1 MRPLR
6 SPWKGST
13 TWTPEPS
20 NSYAKQ
26 PNTSS
31 TTTSKPTSPAAP
43 SATSCSAEPC
53 SDWDI
58 VTDGNVPQLA
68 RSLADKLAGYFV
80 HLNDK
85 ASRIVIKHAGS
96 ETIIDIAPLKGNTIE
111 EDLRQRDFTIN
122 AIAAPLAEIVHLLQI
137 GNVVPFMIDPHSRE
151 TTPGRGQAPPL
162 PYSGFAPRNLMPMGE
177 ALIDPLNGLADIQAR
192 QLKAV
197 DDTIFEYDPL
207 RMLRAVRLSMR
218 YQLSIESATENLI
231 KRDAKLLLL
240 AAPERIHD
248 ELYAILEPVGA
259 TVQLRYL
266 DALGLLT
273 VLMPE
278 FIPARGMRQPSPHY
292 WDVLEHSLESVGALE
307 RLVAAIRQ
315 GYAGDHKGP
324 HPTLPHPRPYGGD
337 GGPNRGKDRPDKGEG
352 RPGGGDGGPNRGE
365 DRPGGGKDRSDKG
378 EGRPGGGDLL
388 RGGFLST
395 ETSETSET
403 SVPMETMETSVVPQ
417 GHPVWGT
424 GTLPGGQVIP
434 PHSISHRPYG
444 HDDPFPK
451 NLPLRDGGEDR
462 PDKGDGGPNGKGA
475 EPNGDQ
481 ADFAE
486 LRTLLHEAEQQGI
499 FQFASLTAPRMKLA
513 ALLHD
518 IGKPITYSTDAD
530 GNIHFYDH
538 PQAGIPLAQQ
548 IMTRLN
554 ASTQDRRVVQLV
566 VAHHMRPGQLA
577 HVDTV
582 TPRAIR
588 RYFVDLGPMGIHVA
602 LFSLADHIATVGPL
616 WDEYTRRPDS
626 SWPRHL
632 AIVRLLLTR
641 YIRERESI
649 LPARLVSP
657 EELMRRL
664 KLEPGPLIGQLLES
678 IAEAQ
683 AEGRIHS
690 KEEALWLAEEELL
703 GRN

>member
-1 MRPLR
+1 MKAEKRTLDTHTLHILR
-6 SPWKGST
+6 QTSRFFSAHNRKAYLTGGSIR
-13 TWTPEPS
+13 
-20 NSYAKQ
+20 NLLLG
-26 PNTSS
+26 
-31 TTTSKPTSPAAP
+31 
-43 SATSCSAEPC
+43 EPC

-58 VTDGNVPQLA
+58 VNEGNVPELA
-68 RSLADKLAGYFV
+68 RSLADNLAGYYV

-85 ASRIVIKHAGS
+85 ASRVVVKHEQQ

-111 EDLRQRDFTIN
+111 EDLHQRDFTIN
-122 AIAAPLAEIVHLLQI
+122 AVAAPLADIVHLLQI
-137 GNVVPFMIDPHSRE
+137 GNVVV
-151 TTPGRGQAPPL
+151 PL
-162 PYSGFAPRNLMPMGE
+162 AGTR
-177 ALIDPLNGLADIQAR
+177 LIDPLNGLADVQAR

-197 DDTIFEYDPL
+197 DDTIFKHDPL

-218 YQLSIESATENLI
+218 YQLSIEPVTENLI
-231 KRDAKLLLL
+231 KHDAKLLPL

-248 ELYAILEPVGA
+248 ELYAILEPDGA
-259 TVQLRYL
+259 TAQLRYL

-278 FIPARGMRQPSPHY
+278 FIPARGMRQPGPHY

-307 RLVAAIRQ
+307 RLVATIRQ
-315 GYAGDHKGP
+315 GYAGD
-324 HPTLPHPRPYGGD
+324 YGGD
-337 GGPNRGKDRPDKGEG
+337 SRPNKGE
-352 RPGGGDGGPNRGE
+352 D
-365 DRPGGGKDRSDKG
+365 
-378 EGRPGGGDLL
+378 RPGGGDLL

-395 ETSETSET
+395 ETSVPTETSETMETTETSVPTETLETLETSET
-403 SVPMETMETSVVPQ
+403 SVPTETTETLETSETSVVPQ
-417 GHPVWGT
+417 RHPVWGT
-424 GTLPGGQVIP
+424 ETLPGGQVIP
-434 PHSISHRPYG
+434 PHSISHHPYG

-451 NLPLRDGGEDR
+451 NLPLRDA
-462 PDKGDGGPNGKGA
+462 GDGRPNGKGA
-475 EPNGDQ
+475 GSD
-481 ADFAE
+481 DFAE
-486 LRTLLHEAEQQGI
+486 IRTLLHEAEQQGI

-530 GNIHFYDH
+530 GNMHFYDH

-577 HVDTV
+577 YLDAV

-616 WDEYTRRPDS
+616 WDEYIRRPDS

-632 AIVRLLLTR
+632 ALVRLLLTR
-641 YIRERESI
+641 YIRERERI

-690 KEEALWLAEEELL
+690 KEEALWLAEEELQ
-703 GRN
+703 GRK

>member
-1 MRPLR
+1 MKAEGHNLDTQTLNLLR
-6 SPWKGST
+6 QTSQFFSAHNRQAYLTGGSLR
-13 TWTPEPS
+13 
-20 NSYAKQ
+20 NLLLG
-26 PNTSS
+26 
-31 TTTSKPTSPAAP
+31 
-43 SATSCSAEPC
+43 EPC

-68 RSLADKLAGYFV
+68 RSLADKLAGYYV

-96 ETIIDIAPLKGNTIE
+96 ETTIDIAPLKGNTIE

-122 AIAAPLAEIVHLLQI
+122 AIAVPLAEIIHLLQI
-137 GNVVPFMIDPHSRE
+137 GKVVPFIDDRGELIDPHSHE

-162 PYSGFAPRNLMPMGE
+162 LYSGFAPRNLMPIGE
-177 ALIDPLNGLADIQAR
+177 VFIDPLNGLADIQAR

-197 DDTIFEYDPL
+197 DDTIFKHDPL
-207 RMLRAVRLSMR
+207 RMLRAIRLSMR
-218 YQLSIESATENLI
+218 YQLSIEPGTENLV
-231 KRDAKLLLL
+231 KRDAKLLPL

-248 ELYAILEPVGA
+248 ELYAILEPDGA
-259 TVQLRYL
+259 TSQLRHL
-266 DALGLLT
+266 DTLGLLT
-273 VLMPE
+273 VLIPE
-278 FIPARGMRQPSPHY
+278 FILARGMRQPSPHY

-307 RLVAAIRQ
+307 RL
-315 GYAGDHKGP
+315 AGMIQ
-324 HPTLPHPRPYGGD
+324 
-337 GGPNRGKDRPDKGEG
+337 
-352 RPGGGDGGPNRGE
+352 
-365 DRPGGGKDRSDKG
+365 
-378 EGRPGGGDLL
+378 
-388 RGGFLST
+388 RGG
-395 ETSETSET
+395 
-403 SVPMETMETSVVPQ
+403 
-417 GHPVWGT
+417 
-424 GTLPGGQVIP
+424 
-434 PHSISHRPYG
+434 SHDVYS
-444 HDDPFPK
+444 D
-451 NLPLRDGGEDR
+451 
-462 PDKGDGGPNGKGA
+462 
-475 EPNGDQ
+475 
-481 ADFAE
+481 DFAE
-486 LRTLLHEAEQQGI
+486 LRALLLEAEQRGI

-518 IGKPITYSTDAD
+518 IGKPITYSTGAD

-554 ASTQDRRVVQLV
+554 ARTQDRRVVQLV
-566 VAHHMRPGQLA
+566 VAHHMRPGQLGNL
-577 HVDTV
+577 DTV

-616 WDEYTRRPDS
+616 WDEYTKRPDS

-632 AIVRLLLTR
+632 SLVRLLLIR

-664 KLEPGPLIGQLLES
+664 KLEPGPLIGHLLES

-690 KEEALWLAEEELL
+690 KEEALWLAEEEIQ